1 MLQDGEGEQ
10 TSLINFSVMASY
22 ETKGDGCYR
31 EVTFVGSTDVTRHLC
46 VCKSKP
52 GHFKF

>member
-10 TSLINFSVMASY
+10 TSLINVSVMASY
-22 ETKGDGCYR
+22 ETKGGGCYR
-31 EVTFVGSTDVTRHLC
+31 EVTFVGSTDVTRHLY